1 MRCDWCSGEQITTNY
16 EYYEYVSTHKSF
28 HEQRSHVCMEEVNT
42 DILSARGDEVGK
54 SRRGDRGGT
63 QNPATERRRVTQNPA
78 TQRRSYS
85 KSSKREIR
93 VIQNPARAGAY
104 TKRGKGRSSAL
115 SAARR
120 SRSTPGGGVLV
131 LRVLCGVGFESTR
144 GNGRW

>member
-1 MRCDWCSGEQITTNY
+1 MRCEWCSGEQITTNY

-28 HEQRSHVCMEEVNT
+28 HERAHVCMEEVNT
-42 DILSARGDEVGK
+42 DIQHAREDEDEVGK
-54 SRRGDRGGT
+54 SRRGDRGGIKMET
-63 QNPATERRRVTQNPA
+63 PCLLCAPLSTHTL
-78 TQRRSYS
+78 
-85 KSSKREIR
+85 K
-93 VIQNPARAGAY
+93 
-104 TKRGKGRSSAL
+104 KRGKGRAQRSVCL